1 MKARSDVNEK
11 KPMDE
16 ATKEMDPES
25 REKALRIAHKYQ
37 IGEEDPAW
45 TFISLLL
52 DAQAA
57 KEWAGGAAKA
67 AGEAADRIRDEIRS
81 LPDKIRESAGAG
93 AEVVKETV
101 GDAGAAAAAEVKDAG
116 MLVGKA
122 LVQVIRNESEIFRS
136 GLVSSGKAA
145 KEQTLEELKADLSD
159 AVNSALKTR
168 FTTTVLLS
176 VLSILVIVA
185 GAYIFGAQNGPL
197 FGPMSKEYS
206 HFLACDKA
214 GWEIKEFEDGNH
226 CFPYSGK
233 NHQHGWRIP

>member
-1 MKARSDVNEK
+1 MADEKIVTWRDATEGLSDAEK
-11 KPMDE
+11 L
-16 ATKEMDPES
+16 
-25 REKALRIAHKYQ
+25 ALF
-37 IGEEDPAW
+37 E
-45 TFISLLL
+45 
-52 DAQAA
+52 QAA
-57 KEWAGGAAKA
+57 ALGIRADDPIWILVLGVRQAEQAKAWAGQAAQA
-67 AGEAADRIRDEIRS
+67 AGEAADRVREAIHS
-81 LPDKIRESAGAG
+81 LPEKIKESAGAG
-93 AEVVKETV
+93 VEAVKETV
-101 GDAGAAAAAEVKDAG
+101 GSAGAAAAEEVKDAG

-145 KEQTLEELKADLSD
+145 KEQTLEELKADLSH